1 MSSSN
6 QVRIAFIPETII
18 GETPAA
24 GNFSTA
30 RFISE
35 SLSGSP
41 ETTESQQ
48 IRTDRLSSGQIVTG
62 LTVGGDISFE
72 LAKEAALESF
82 MESAMLDVFV
92 VDTPVV
98 DEYTID
104 NTAKTI
110 ERDAGNFNNDVAVGD
125 VIKFSNF
132 SEAANNEARVI
143 VAEIVSATKIR
154 YVGELVDEVALTG
167 TIAVCDK
174 LEIGVTKKSFSIEKS
189 FLDLTEKAIIYKG
202 MMANTMSLSVTY
214 GEIINGSFGF
224 VGVDYQAVDGD
235 SNFITDG
242 RTITDPALTQSLN
255 GSIDMP
261 LIVSD
266 VVGQIDGLEFCIQ
279 SIELSLDN
287 NNIPQTCIGKAA
299 PKDYSFNTA
308 NISIN
313 LSAYLANDNWDILQ
327 KKLTQ
332 ESFSIGFIVRNSDG
346 GYGFYMPAVQVSFD
360 DPASGG
366 PNQDI
371 MLEMSGMAKVG
382 PNGEK
387 SLYIYKL

>member
-6 QVRIAFIPETII
+6 QVRIAVIEETIL

-35 SLSGSP
+35 SLSGTP

-48 IRTDRLSSGQIVTG
+48 IRTDRLASGQIVTG
-62 LTVGGDISFE
+62 LTVGGEISYE
-72 LAKEAALESF
+72 LAKESVLEKF
-82 MESAMLDVFV
+82 MESALLSEFQTSLAVTEDLEID
-92 VDTPVV
+92 DTL
-98 DEYTID
+98 
-104 NTAKTI
+104 KTI
-110 ERDAGNFNNDVAVGD
+110 ERDAGDFNDDVVIGD
-125 VIKFSNF
+125 VITLSGFST
-132 SEAANNEARVI
+132 AANNTQVI
-143 VAEIVSATKIR
+143 VAEIVSATVIR
-154 YVGELVDEVALTG
+154 YVGNLVDEVKVGASFKVT
-167 TIAVCDK
+167 DK
-174 LEIGVTKKSFSIEKS
+174 IEIGVDKKSFSIEKS
-189 FLDLTEKAIIYKG
+189 FLDLTDKAIIYKG
-202 MMANTMSLSVTY
+202 MMANSMSLSVNY

-224 VGVDYQAVDGD
+224 VGVDYKAVDQEND
-235 SNFITDG
+235 FITDG
-242 RTITDPALTQSLN
+242 RTINPAPVTQSLN

-266 VVGQIDGLEFCIQ
+266 ILGQIDGLEFCIQ
-279 SIELSLDN
+279 SLEISLDN

-308 NISIN
+308 NVSIS
-313 LSAYLANDNWDILQ
+313 LSAYLANDNWDILK

-332 ESFSIGFIVRNSDG
+332 ESFSIGFIVKNADG

-371 MLEMSGMAKVG
+371 MLDMSGMAKVG

-387 SLYIYKL
+387 SLYIYRF

>member
-6 QVRIAFIPETII
+6 QVRIAFIPETVI

-72 LAKEAALESF
+72 LAKEAALEAF

-92 VDTPVV
+92 PGTPVV
-98 DEYTID
+98 EEYTID

-110 ERDAGNFNNDVAVGD
+110 ERDAGDFNDDVVVGD
-125 VIKFSNF
+125 VIKFADF
-132 SEAANNEARVI
+132 AEGANNNARVI
-143 VAEIVSATKIR
+143 VAEIVSATEIR
-154 YVGELVDEVALTG
+154 YVGELVDEVALAGEIT
-167 TIAVCDK
+167 VCDK
-174 LEIGVTKKSFSIEKS
+174 LEIGVTKKSFSMEKT

-224 VGVDYQAVDGD
+224 VGVDYQAVDGAA
-235 SNFITDG
+235 NFITDG

-279 SIELSLDN
+279 SLELSLDN

-332 ESFSIGFIVRNSDG
+332 ESFSIGFIVRNDDG

>member
-1 MSSSN
+1 
-6 QVRIAFIPETII
+6 
-18 GETPAA
+18 
-24 GNFSTA
+24 
-30 RFISE
+30 
-35 SLSGSP
+35 
-41 ETTESQQ
+41 
-48 IRTDRLSSGQIVTG
+48 
-62 LTVGGDISFE
+62 
-72 LAKEAALESF
+72 

>member
-1 MSSSN
+1 
-6 QVRIAFIPETII
+6 
-18 GETPAA
+18 
-24 GNFSTA
+24 
-30 RFISE
+30 
-35 SLSGSP
+35 
-41 ETTESQQ
+41 
-48 IRTDRLSSGQIVTG
+48 
-62 LTVGGDISFE
+62 
-72 LAKEAALESF
+72 
-82 MESAMLDVFV
+82 ME
-92 VDTPVV
+92 
-98 DEYTID
+98 
-104 NTAKTI
+104 KT
-110 ERDAGNFNNDVAVGD
+110 
-125 VIKFSNF
+125 
-132 SEAANNEARVI
+132 
-143 VAEIVSATKIR
+143 
-154 YVGELVDEVALTG
+154 
-167 TIAVCDK
+167 
-174 LEIGVTKKSFSIEKS
+174 

-224 VGVDYQAVDGD
+224 VGVDYQAVDGAA
-235 SNFITDG
+235 NFITDG

-279 SIELSLDN
+279 SLELSLDN

-332 ESFSIGFIVRNSDG
+332 ESFSIGFIVRNDDG